1 MNQEKNQIENTTT
14 QIELQVI
21 PSQKLS
27 ENATEFNPAKIMLT
41 LKQETAKTFQEQSEN
56 TGFTKEEWLSL
67 SIEPSEVDASQPK
80 LLFNTNAK
88 LTKADAGRTA

>member
-27 ENATEFNPAKIMLT
+27 ENAEFNPAKIMLT
-41 LKQETAKTFQEQSEN
+41 LKQETAKTFQELSEN
-56 TGFTKEEWLSL
+56 IGFTKEEWLSL

>member
-27 ENATEFNPAKIMLT
+27 ENAELNPAKIMLT
-41 LKQETAKTFQEQSEN
+41 LKQETAKTFQELSEN

-67 SIEPSEVDASQPK
+67 SIEPSEVNASQPK

>member
-1 MNQEKNQIENTTT
+1 MNQEKNQIENSTT
-14 QIELQVI
+14 QIELQII

-27 ENATEFNPAKIMLT
+27 ENAEFNTAKIMLT
-41 LKQETAKTFQEQSEN
+41 LKQETAKTFQEVIEN

>member
-1 MNQEKNQIENTTT
+1 MNQEKNQIENSTT
-14 QIELQVI
+14 QIELQII

-27 ENATEFNPAKIMLT
+27 ENAEFNTAKIMLT
-41 LKQETAKTFQEQSEN
+41 LKQETAKTFQELSEN
-56 TGFTKEEWLSL
+56 IGFTKEEWLSL

-88 LTKADAGRTA
+88 LTKADAGRSA

>member
-1 MNQEKNQIENTTT
+1 MNQEKNQIENTIT

-27 ENATEFNPAKIMLT
+27 ENAEFNTAKIMLT
-41 LKQETAKTFQEQSEN
+41 LKQKTAKTFQELNEN

-88 LTKADAGRTA
+88 LTKADAGRSA

>member
-1 MNQEKNQIENTTT
+1 MNQEKNQIENSTT
-14 QIELQVI
+14 QIELQII

-27 ENATEFNPAKIMLT
+27 ENAEFNTAKIMLT
-41 LKQETAKTFQEQSEN
+41 LKQETAKTFQEVIEN

-88 LTKADAGRTA
+88 LTKADAGRSA

>member
-1 MNQEKNQIENTTT
+1 MNQEKNQIENSTT
-14 QIELQVI
+14 QIELQII

-27 ENATEFNPAKIMLT
+27 ENAEFNTAKIMLT
-41 LKQETAKTFQEQSEN
+41 LKQETAKTFQEVIEN

-88 LTKADAGRTA
+88 LTKADAGRSE

>member
-27 ENATEFNPAKIMLT
+27 ENAEFNTAKIMLT
-41 LKQETAKTFQEQSEN
+41 LKQETAKTFQELNEN

-88 LTKADAGRTA
+88 LTKADAGRTV

>member
-27 ENATEFNPAKIMLT
+27 ENAEFNTAKIMLT
-41 LKQETAKTFQEQSEN
+41 LKQETAKTFQELSEN

>member
-1 MNQEKNQIENTTT
+1 MNQEKNQIENTIT

-27 ENATEFNPAKIMLT
+27 ENAEFNTAKIMLT
-41 LKQETAKTFQEQSEN
+41 LKQETAKTFQELNEN

-88 LTKADAGRTA
+88 LTKADAGRSA